1 MKELTIEATP
11 ENVDRAIEFVDEM
24 LAEYGCRMKE
34 QMAID
39 VAVDELFA
47 NIAHYAYN
55 PETGYA
61 TVQVDVIQEP
71 MSVEITFVDNGKPYD
86 PLAKVDPDTTQS
98 IENREIGGMGI
109 LIVKK
114 AWMPWIINI
123 RTARIFLLSRKT
135 LVQNHVTDF
144 LEYSFILTRSV

>member
-11 ENVDRAIEFVDEM
+11 ENVDTVIEFVDAQLE
-24 LAEYGCRMKE
+24 EYGCGMKE

-39 VAVDELFA
+39 VAIDELFA

-61 TVQVDVIQEP
+61 TVQVDVLNDP
-71 MSVEITFVDNGKPYD
+71 LSVEVTFIDNGKQYD
-86 PLAKVDPDTTQS
+86 PLAKEDPDTTLS
-98 IENREIGGMGI
+98 LEDREIGGMGI

-114 AWMPWIINI
+114 SMDAV
-123 RTARIFLLSRKT
+123 SY
-135 LVQNHVTDF
+135 
-144 LEYSFILTRSV
+144 EYKDGKNILTIKKNI

>member
-11 ENVDRAIEFVDEM
+11 ENVDKAIEFVDEM
-24 LAEYGCRMKE
+24 LEKYGCGMKE

-61 TVQVDVIQEP
+61 TVKVEVVEDP
-71 MSVEITFVDNGKPYD
+71 LSVEITFVDNGKPYD
-86 PLAKVDPDTTQS
+86 PLAKADPDTTQS
-98 IENREIGGMGI
+98 IEDREIGGMGI

-114 AWMPWIINI
+114 SMDA
-123 RTARIFLLSRKT
+123 
-135 LVQNHVTDF
+135 VDY
-144 LEYSFILTRSV
+144 EYKDGKNILTIKKNFSAD

>member
-11 ENVDRAIEFVDEM
+11 ENVDTVIEFVDAQLE
-24 LAEYGCRMKE
+24 EYGCGMKE

-39 VAVDELFA
+39 VAIDELFA

-61 TVQVDVIQEP
+61 TVQVDVLNDP
-71 MSVEITFVDNGKPYD
+71 LSVEVTFIDNGKQYD
-86 PLAKVDPDTTQS
+86 PLAKDDPDTTLS
-98 IENREIGGMGI
+98 VEDRPIGGMGI

-114 AWMPWIINI
+114 SMDAVNY
-123 RTARIFLLSRKT
+123 
-135 LVQNHVTDF
+135 
-144 LEYSFILTRSV
+144 EYKDGKNILTIKKNI

>member
-11 ENVDRAIEFVDEM
+11 ENVDKAIEFVDAM
-24 LAEYGCRMKE
+24 LEEYGCGMKE

-61 TVQVDVIQEP
+61 TVKVDVVEDP
-71 MSVEITFVDNGKPYD
+71 LSVEITFVDNGKPYD
-86 PLAKVDPDTTQS
+86 PLAKADPDTTQS
-98 IENREIGGMGI
+98 IEDRKIGGMGI

-114 AWMPWIINI
+114 SMDA
-123 RTARIFLLSRKT
+123 
-135 LVQNHVTDF
+135 VDY
-144 LEYSFILTRSV
+144 EYKDGKNILTIKKTFSKEH